1 MNVVETAD
9 VEVMQLMNTS
19 TADNVSFDQIDASLV
34 SISPTTTLPQ
44 TGNVLICLLF
54 VLHEVN
60 I

>member
-1 MNVVETAD
+1 VVETAD

>member
-1 MNVVETAD
+1 MVETAD